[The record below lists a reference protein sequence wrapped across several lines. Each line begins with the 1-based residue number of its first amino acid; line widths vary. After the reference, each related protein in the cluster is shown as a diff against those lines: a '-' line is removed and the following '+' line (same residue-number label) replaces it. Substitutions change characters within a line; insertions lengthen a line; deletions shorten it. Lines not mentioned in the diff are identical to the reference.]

1 MTTSQPSG
9 SEPGSSFDRLH
20 PEIRR
25 WIWEQRWSELRDVQN
40 RSIQAVLDGAGDV
53 LIAAATA
60 AGKTEAAFLPILTR
74 IADRRAAGLS
84 VLYVSPL
91 KALINDQ
98 FRRIELLCERLDVN
112 VVRWHGDAPQ
122 SAKAKVAKQPSG
134 IALITPE
141 SIEALFVRRPGV
153 ARTLFDSL
161 DFIVID
167 ELHAFLQGPRGLH
180 LAVLLNRIDE
190 LAHSRAR
197 RVGLS
202 ATLGDLALAAR
213 WLDSDRTDDVIRIES
228 SVDAPELRLQIKG
241 YVDPSKPAA
250 AEDHEAEDSRRP
262 ALDRIAG
269 HLFTALRGSN
279 NLVFAGSRGRVEEV
293 ADTLRRQSERVGVP
307 NEFFPHHGNL
317 SRDLRE
323 ALEERLK
330 RAELPTTAVA
340 TTTLELGID
349 IGSVTSVAQ
358 IGAPRSLASLRQRLG
373 RSGRRKGVPA
383 VLRIYAWEKQVAADS
398 DPLERLRLDVVR
410 SIAAVR
416 LLLLRFVEPPGRDP
430 SLATVVLHQTLSII
444 AERGGERAERL
455 YRSVCGAGPLRV
467 FEQADYV
474 ELLRGMASPE
484 SRLIEQ
490 ARDGTIML
498 GEEGEALTQARDF
511 YAIFQ
516 TDEEWR
522 LVSAG
527 RVLGTIPIINAVG
540 VGSMVIFAGRRW
552 RVATVDDRGK
562 VLDVVA
568 HATARIPM
576 FDNSSGEPLHDRL
589 VAEMMFVYQ
598 DTDQPS
604 YLDQAAADL
613 LAEGRAAFRDLALG
627 TTRLVPFGRSTHV
640 LLWRGT
646 AMNSVFAIALA
657 AAGLKAAAHDLGVI
671 VADATPDEVASAL
684 RQIATGQPPP
694 SAAGL
699 AQFVGNLRIGKF
711 DDHVPET
718 LLRRLWGRANE
729 QVVQEITAVARRIS
743 GG

>member
-1 MTTSQPSG
+1 MTTSPPSG
-9 SEPGSSFDRLH
+9 SEAAVSFDRLH

-40 RSIQAVLDGAGDV
+40 LSIQAVLDGAGDV

-74 IADRRAAGLS
+74 IADRRASGLS

-98 FRRIELLCERLDVN
+98 FRRIEPLCERLGVN

-122 SAKAKVAKQPSG
+122 SAKAKVAKHPSG
-134 IALITPE
+134 VALITPE
-141 SIEALFVRRPGV
+141 SIEALFVRRPGM
-153 ARTLFDSL
+153 ARSLFGSL
-161 DFIVID
+161 DFVVID

-190 LAHSRAR
+190 LAQSRAR

-213 WLDSDRTDDVIRIES
+213 WLDPDRADAVIRIES
-228 SVDAPELRLQIKG
+228 SGDAPELRLQIRG
-241 YVDPSKPAA
+241 YVDPPKPKATKA
-250 AEDHEAEDSRRP
+250 QTAEDAPRP
-262 ALDRIAG
+262 ALDRIAD
-269 HLFTALRGSN
+269 HLFTVLRGSN
-279 NLVFAGSRGRVEEV
+279 NLVFAGSRGRVEGM
-293 ADTLRRQSERVGVP
+293 ADCLRRQSETAGVP

-323 ALEERLK
+323 TLEDRLK

-349 IGSVTSVAQ
+349 IGSVASVAQ

-373 RSGRRKGVPA
+373 RSGRRKGMPA
-383 VLRIYAWEKQVAADS
+383 VLRIYAWEKEVTADS

-410 SIAAVR
+410 SVAAVR

-430 SLATVVLHQTLSII
+430 SLATVALHQTLSII
-444 AERGGERAERL
+444 AERGGERADRL

-467 FEQADYV
+467 FEQPDYI
-474 ELLRGMASPE
+474 ELLRGMASPD

-490 ARDGTIML
+490 APDGTIML
-498 GEEGEALTQARDF
+498 GEKGEILTQGRDF

-516 TDEEWR
+516 SDEEWR

-527 RVLGTIPIINAVG
+527 RVLGTIPIVNAVG

-552 RVATVDDRGK
+552 RVAAVDDRGK

-568 HATARIPM
+568 HATAQVPM
-576 FDNSSGEPLHDRL
+576 FDNPAGEPLHDRL
-589 VAEMMFVYQ
+589 VAEMMAVYR
-598 DTDQPS
+598 DTDRPS
-604 YLDQAAADL
+604 YLDQPAADL
-613 LAEGRAAFRDLALG
+613 LAEGRAAFRDLALE
-627 TTRLVPFGRSTHV
+627 TTHLLPFGSSTHV

-646 AMNSVFAIALA
+646 AMSSVVAIALA
-657 AAGLKAAAHDLGVI
+657 AMGLKAAAHDLGVI
-671 VADATPDEVASAL
+671 VADATPDEVSSSL
-684 RQIATGQPPP
+684 RRIATGQPP
-694 SAAGL
+694 SAASL
-699 AQFVGNLRIGKF
+699 SQSVANLRTGKF
-711 DDHVPET
+711 DDDVPEI
-718 LLRRLWGRANE
+718 LLRRLWARANDS
-729 QVVQEITAVARRIS
+729 VVQEIAAVARRI
-743 GG
+743 GGG